1 MKIVNRLIKAFFIVL
16 TQLFYSLGLYL
27 VALVFTGFSCT
38 LAYTIAEFMDIII
51 AISVWKLWFIM
62 SIVAW
67 LCLEVYVAVKVFK
80 YLHGNKSKDNN
91 D

>member
-27 VALVFTGFSCT
+27 VALVFTGFPCT
-38 LAYTIAEFMDIII
+38 LTYVVAELMDITVSV
-51 AISVWKLWFIM
+51 SVWKLWLIM
-62 SIVAW
+62 SVVAW
-67 LCLEVYVAVKVFK
+67 LCLEAYVAVKVFK

>member
-27 VALVFTGFSCT
+27 VALVFTGFTCT
-38 LAYTIAEFMDIII
+38 LTYVTAEFMNITV
-51 AISVWKLWFIM
+51 AVSVWRLWLIM
-62 SIVAW
+62 SVVAW

-80 YLHGNKSKDNN
+80 FLHGNKSKDNN

>member
-1 MKIVNRLIKAFFIVL
+1 MRIVNSLIKAFFIVL

-27 VALVFTGFSCT
+27 VALVFTGFTCT
-38 LAYTIAEFMDIII
+38 LTYATAEFMNITV
-51 AISVWKLWFIM
+51 AVSVWRLWLIM
-62 SIVAW
+62 SVVAW

-80 YLHGNKSKDNN
+80 FLHGNKSKDNN

>member
-1 MKIVNRLIKAFFIVL
+1 MKIVNRLVKAFFIVL

-27 VALVFTGFSCT
+27 VALVFTGFTCT
-38 LAYTIAEFMDIII
+38 LTYVIAEFMNITVVV
-51 AISVWKLWFIM
+51 SVWRLWLIM
-62 SIVAW
+62 SVVAW

-80 YLHGNKSKDNN
+80 FLHGNKSKDNN